1 MDVVTFLEEPG
12 RENFSQQELAEPVFS
27 SLDFQL

>member
-1 MDVVTFLEEPG
+1 MDVVTFGGTG
-12 RENFSQQELAEPVFS
+12 RENFSQQGLAEPAFG